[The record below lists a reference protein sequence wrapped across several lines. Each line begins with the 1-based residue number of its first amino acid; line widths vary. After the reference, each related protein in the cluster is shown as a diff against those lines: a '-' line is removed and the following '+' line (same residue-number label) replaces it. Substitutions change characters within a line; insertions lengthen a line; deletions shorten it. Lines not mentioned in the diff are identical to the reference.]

1 MLICLLKFKG
11 GEHVDQKQMKLIY
24 SIIGSLML
32 ILLQS
37 QPFQD
42 ALGFSNLV
50 GILYLGDWVFFLTDV
65 LSFLGVGYF
74 IVSAIK
80 LLLK

>member
-1 MLICLLKFKG
+1 
-11 GEHVDQKQMKLIY
+11 
-24 SIIGSLML
+24 ML

-74 IVSAIK
+74 IVLAIK